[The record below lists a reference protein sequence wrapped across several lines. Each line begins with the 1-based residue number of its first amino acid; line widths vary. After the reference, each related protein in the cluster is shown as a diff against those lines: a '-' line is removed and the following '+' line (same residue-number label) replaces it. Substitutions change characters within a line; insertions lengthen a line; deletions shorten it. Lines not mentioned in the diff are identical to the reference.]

1 MSNLLVLV
9 AGVGDIPEAVAIAS
23 STAAPDSLVAATTVD
38 QPQAITSAKVH
49 VTPYASVAE
58 HASKS
63 DAPQRTSDTENVKA
77 VSILSSGSDT
87 VSVGD
92 DSSSAEALTS
102 ASSLSAAE
110 VSAASSW
117 AEESAP

>member
-9 AGVGDIPEAVAIAS
+9 AGVGHIPEAVAIAS

-38 QPQAITSAKVH
+38 QPQAITSANVH
-49 VTPYASVAE
+49 VKPSVAD
-58 HASKS
+58 HASES
-63 DAPQRTSDTENVKA
+63 DAPRRTSDTENVPA

-87 VSVGD
+87 VNIGD
-92 DSSSAEALTS
+92 ESSSAEALAS
-102 ASSLSAAE
+102 ASSLSATE